1 MANQPKKCRQ
11 RLEDSESPR
20 RFIHQLHREPKKTI
34 SRLLGRYV
42 ERQRELESI
51 SQPTNPPP
59 LPVYNV

>member
-1 MANQPKKCRQ
+1 
-11 RLEDSESPR
+11 
-20 RFIHQLHREPKKTI
+20 
-34 SRLLGRYV
+34 LLGRYV